1 MGRKRKVVEV
11 VEGEGSQEQQ
21 PKGPYFSW
29 TEQLDALLIQC
40 MQELVQKH
48 QVENGNFK
56 NGSFTELENLVHQKA
71 PACGVKVEPNIRSR
85 HKKLKRDFMA
95 VHLLCSKSGQGW
107 DESTCTPYLDDDVFE
122 DLLKVHPNIK
132 NLNKKPF
139 PFYNELAE
147 VFGKGGTAVGRCTGG
162 ISDGPPSPESVMDL
176 EGFDSPIDLDSQRT
190 TEIMDDLINEAASN
204 KCAKKKAKKF
214 EINTDEA
221 IVNVS
226 SQLGELKPIIFKA
239 VEALG
244 SIIGDRDGENSKQAA
259 LIKEIGK
266 IGGLTRDQVID
277 AAMALV
283 DNEPKTRLFYALESE
298 EDRCYFIRSLLR

>member
-1 MGRKRKVVEV
+1 
-11 VEGEGSQEQQ
+11 
-21 PKGPYFSW
+21 
-29 TEQLDALLIQC
+29 
-40 MQELVQKH
+40 
-48 QVENGNFK
+48 
-56 NGSFTELENLVHQKA
+56 
-71 PACGVKVEPNIRSR
+71 
-85 HKKLKRDFMA
+85 
-95 VHLLCSKSGQGW
+95 
-107 DESTCTPYLDDDVFE
+107 
-122 DLLKVHPNIK
+122 
-132 NLNKKPF
+132 
-139 PFYNELAE
+139 
-147 VFGKGGTAVGRCTGG
+147 
-162 ISDGPPSPESVMDL
+162 
-176 EGFDSPIDLDSQRT
+176 
-190 TEIMDDLINEAASN
+190 MDDLINEGIELQHPAFSPPFDPVGAPATKIQPCRPKNAAASN
-204 KCAKKKAKKF
+204 KCAKKKAKKI

-244 SIIGDRDGENSKQAA
+244 SIIGDRDGYNSKQAA